1 MLNRPPMAILAED
14 QALEIALLT
23 PAGKQVEIRSLA
35 PRYDGLDLETLER
48 GLGDFLDVLQAA
60 I

>member
-1 MLNRPPMAILAED
+1 MAILAED